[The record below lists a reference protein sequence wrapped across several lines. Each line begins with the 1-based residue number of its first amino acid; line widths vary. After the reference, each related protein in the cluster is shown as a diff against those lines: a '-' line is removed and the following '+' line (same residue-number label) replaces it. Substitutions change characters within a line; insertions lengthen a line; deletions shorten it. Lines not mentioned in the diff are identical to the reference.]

1 MIKLLIK
8 YVKDK
13 NFFNNNSFLYTIK
26 NKYIKI
32 FILI

>member
-1 MIKLLIK
+1 MIKLLNMLKI
-8 YVKDK
+8 K